1 MTREQLA
8 SELHAICP
16 ERFEL
21 IEAHPDGTFEVFS
34 GLSTDDGD
42 GINVIIELAEDG
54 LIVADDGWHT
64 SRRFAWW
71 GLPISDQLVQRAAK
85 VIRSHGAIAQG
96 LRPEISVDDFA
107 GIPKAVESMARI
119 ILDLSRLQPEETWKS
134 DIESSTAA
142 AD

>member
-1 MTREQLA
+1 MTPEQLA
-8 SELHAICP
+8 KELHAICS

-42 GINVIIELAEDG
+42 GINVIIELADDG

-64 SRRFAWW
+64 SRRFAWS
-71 GLPISDQLVQRAAK
+71 GLPISDQLLQRAAN
-85 VIRSHGAIAQG
+85 VIRSHGANAQG
-96 LRPEISVDDFA
+96 LQPRISVDDCT
-107 GIPKAVESMARI
+107 GIPKAVERMARI

-134 DIESSTAA
+134 DSESSTAA